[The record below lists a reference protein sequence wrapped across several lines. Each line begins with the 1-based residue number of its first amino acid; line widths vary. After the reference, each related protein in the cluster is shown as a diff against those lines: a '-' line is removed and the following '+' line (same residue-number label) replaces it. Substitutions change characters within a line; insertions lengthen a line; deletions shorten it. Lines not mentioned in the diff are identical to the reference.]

1 MSMSSAES
9 MSTAAGGAAAAESAA
24 ASALDNDE
32 GDEQLLAAA
41 KKLSLEPGKAA
52 PSPAARRAR
61 RPRGRRSGRRGD
73 RAGRGSA
80 AAAPPLAADALP
92 PLPSALLR
100 RPHATVAAFG
110 DAGSTWVAA
119 DWHESKAPR
128 SYSGFFLPLI
138 YSGLGPDAVAC
149 ADAHWAGKPRATA
162 SSIAAVQPFWAAV
175 FSHWSTWTAAVGAAS
190 AAGLLVAPLG
200 RGTSAKAAA
209 LLPKGLGG
217 IDAFAFGAVPHLKP
231 AAQNDVIEQALGRWR
246 ARASTR
252 ASRRFMLINSR
263 VESLATRYCS
273 GKIT

>member
-1 MSMSSAES
+1 VSMSTAES
-9 MSTAAGGAAAAESAA
+9 MSTAAEGAAAAESAA

-41 KKLSLEPGKAA
+41 KKLSLEPGKPRRRRQRGARGGRAVAA
-52 PSPAARRAR
+52 PVDAATALAAA
-61 RPRGRRSGRRGD
+61 P
-73 RAGRGSA
+73 A

-231 AAQNDVIEQALGRWR
+231 AAQNDVIEQALGP
-246 ARASTR
+246 
-252 ASRRFMLINSR
+252 
-263 VESLATRYCS
+263 VESARFYACVAALYAN
-273 GKIT
+273 

>member
-1 MSMSSAES
+1 M
-9 MSTAAGGAAAAESAA
+9 
-24 ASALDNDE
+24 
-32 GDEQLLAAA
+32 
-41 KKLSLEPGKAA
+41 
-52 PSPAARRAR
+52 
-61 RPRGRRSGRRGD
+61 
-73 RAGRGSA
+73 
-80 AAAPPLAADALP
+80 
-92 PLPSALLR
+92 
-100 RPHATVAAFG
+100 AAFG

-231 AAQNDVIEQALGRWR
+231 AAQNDVIEQALGP
-246 ARASTR
+246 
-252 ASRRFMLINSR
+252 
-263 VESLATRYCS
+263 VESARFYACVAALYAR
-273 GKIT
+273 